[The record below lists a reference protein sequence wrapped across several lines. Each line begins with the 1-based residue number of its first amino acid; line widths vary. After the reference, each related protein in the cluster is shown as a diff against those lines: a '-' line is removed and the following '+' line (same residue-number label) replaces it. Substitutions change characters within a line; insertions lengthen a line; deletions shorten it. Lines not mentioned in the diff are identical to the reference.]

1 MKPKYLLIFI
11 FLFGFNQYSHAQK
24 DIKENLI
31 VFFSPQ
37 YMITN
42 AMRFDIDIRQGE
54 TNKWWVVSPYF
65 YFDNSST
72 SILNPDEEF
81 ENSYDPHTY
90 EEMWG
95 LGLEL
100 RRKMFLLNRNF
111 DKGFYLSFGANY
123 KYFDIT
129 GDNVIYIEEEGDD
142 GLIYTRM
149 ADISYSININSYSG
163 FATVG
168 HQFKPSSKFFIDL
181 YVGFGLKYSFH
192 NSPQNVSVEY
202 NRDFTDYG
210 YTGTQFLGG
219 FRLGVAL

>member
-1 MKPKYLLIFI
+1 MRTKYILIFI
-11 FLFGFNQYSHAQK
+11 LLIGFNHISRAQK
-24 DIKENLI
+24 DLKEDLI

-42 AMRFDIDIRQGE
+42 AIRLDIDIRQGE
-54 TNKWWVVSPYF
+54 TNKWWIVAPYF

-72 SILNPDEEF
+72 SVLNTDDLYED
-81 ENSYDPHTY
+81 NYDPHVY
-90 EEMWG
+90 KDMWG
-95 LGLEL
+95 AGLEL
-100 RRKMFLLNRNF
+100 RRKMFLLSRNY

-123 KYFDIT
+123 KYFNII
-129 GDNVIYIEEEGDD
+129 GDNVTYFEEEGED
-142 GLIYTRM
+142 GLMYHRM
-149 ADISYSININSYSG
+149 ADIAYSININSYSG
-163 FATVG
+163 FATIG

-192 NSPQNVSVEY
+192 NSPQHVSIKY